1 MIQMMMMTERCLFPK
16 EWQGLDFTTS
26 VSKNSDLIF
35 HLSCMFQPLTA
46 KGIAQADALGQ
57 SLRGTTFWRAYSSD
71 LSRAQ
76 ESAKRILI
84 EATAVPAMTTK
95 QEDTTTRT
103 DKNNDNSSTVLP
115 SEVRVDGRLKELSK
129 GVLQGF
135 PKGWSLEEASRERE
149 RLQKEDENHYPGD
162 IPVMETAEE
171 GWNRIFDWWIEVLLE
186 QYVLLSERNGEEN
199 TDKTNEQVVRNI
211 LVVSHSGLLRVFLQR
226 LLGSDRLAAHPNARY
241 DERDGRFV
249 LPNTSLTI
257 LEVDTSVV
265 METRDSSNKTSQE
278 ERLRDAVKIV
288 KLTETQHYNL
298 LADDATTATASS
310 KH

>member
-1 MIQMMMMTERCLFPK
+1 M
-16 EWQGLDFTTS
+16 
-26 VSKNSDLIF
+26 V
-35 HLSCMFQPLTA
+35 QPLTA
-46 KGIAQADALGQ
+46 NGIAQADALGQ

-76 ESAKRILI
+76 ESAKRILV
-84 EATAVPAMTTK
+84 EAN
-95 QEDTTTRT
+95 
-103 DKNNDNSSTVLP
+103 NNDNYNSNTVLP

-135 PKGWSLEEASRERE
+135 PKGWSLEEATRERE
-149 RLQKEDENHYPGD
+149 RLQKEDKNYPKVV
-162 IPVMETAEE
+162 PVMETAEE
-171 GWNRIFDWWIEVLLE
+171 GWNRIFDWWIEVLE
-186 QYVLLSERNGEEN
+186 QALSGNGEDSS
-199 TDKTNEQVVRNI
+199 TADKNEQVQNI

-226 LLGSDRLAAHPNARY
+226 LIGRDRLAAHPNARY

-265 METRDSSNKTSQE
+265 MGIRDSSKKSQE

-288 KLTETQHYNL
+288 KLTETQHYSL
-298 LADDATTATASS
+298 LADATATAPN
-310 KH
+310 KR